1 MPMGLHASPATDL
14 MFLISHEALCSSEA
28 VQMVSF
34 CDVLFLFVRS
44 TARGRFLYSSPLIV
58 VMILSAG
65 SWMRSDLAHF
75 TAGRS
80 NMVPSVG
87 IQPRAPMRDCPVTSP
102 GWAVPGV
109 LAVV

>member
-1 MPMGLHASPATDL
+1 MPMGLHASPASDL
-14 MFLISHEALCSSEA
+14 VFLISHEALCSSEV

-34 CDVLFLFVRS
+34 CDVLFLVVRS

-65 SWMRSDLAHF
+65 GWMRSDLAHF
-75 TAGRS
+75 TASRS
-80 NMVPSVG
+80 SLVPSVG
-87 IQPRAPMRDCPVTSP
+87 IQPWAPRPACPVTSP